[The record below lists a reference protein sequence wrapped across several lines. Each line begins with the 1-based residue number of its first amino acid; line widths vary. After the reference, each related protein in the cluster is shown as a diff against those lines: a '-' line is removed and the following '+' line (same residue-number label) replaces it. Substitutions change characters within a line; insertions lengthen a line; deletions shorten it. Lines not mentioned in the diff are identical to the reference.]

1 MPTAWTTDVI
11 YSLHVLFFALVL
23 AFYVHACVHL
33 AKQIF
38 DFSYQVSNSTVKLTL
53 ARNAKIVLVYKFV

>member
-1 MPTAWTTDVI
+1 MPTAGTTDAI
-11 YSLHVLFFALVL
+11 YRLHVLLFALVL
-23 AFYVHACVHL
+23 VFYVRACVHS

-53 ARNAKIVLVYKFV
+53 ARNAQIVLVYKFA